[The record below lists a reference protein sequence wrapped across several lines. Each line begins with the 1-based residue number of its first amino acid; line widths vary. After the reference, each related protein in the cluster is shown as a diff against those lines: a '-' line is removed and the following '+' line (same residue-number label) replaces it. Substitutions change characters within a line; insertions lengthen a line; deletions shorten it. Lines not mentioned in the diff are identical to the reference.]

1 MKNKFLVGIFLVGS
15 MATDIFA
22 HGGETDSGYGMMGYN
37 MMGYNMMGGFS
48 MGFSWLI
55 LILIGIFAYYMV
67 SKNNN
72 QNENNGDKP
81 TARDILDQRFA
92 NGEIDKEEYQEKKEM
107 LK

>member
-37 MMGYNMMGGFS
+37 MMGGFG